1 MLRRILITGA
11 AFASSVLPP
20 PPVKSSRLTP
30 GVQAFVTHHHQ
41 SRQFQYSA
49 LVCQTTTTTSSHLS
63 AEEERVG
70 GRSEKGDRGGRG
82 RGRGGRGGRGRGRN
96 RDRRRSSE
104 RRPSSTS
111 GGDNI
116 KSADETAE
124 ETNKKQ
130 PALVGYRERWF
141 QAHPNMNN
149 GNNNRRHRRG
159 GGRNN
164 DRRGRRERTPPPPI
178 PLPGQPGRHCHN
190 SCISPGMKVYIVKKE
205 DQRSGRET
213 IGKVSRLLT
222 NSKYHPR
229 GIKVML
235 DGGIVGRVT
244 RFVDDGNLSAATTN
258 TTSTSNHINLHNGEG
273 ENVNDEALATLIG
286 MDFDQE
292 QARKALQ
299 MFDNDVER
307 AVNYILKE
315 K

>member
-1 MLRRILITGA
+1 
-11 AFASSVLPP
+11 
-20 PPVKSSRLTP
+20 
-30 GVQAFVTHHHQ
+30 
-41 SRQFQYSA
+41 
-49 LVCQTTTTTSSHLS
+49 
-63 AEEERVG
+63 
-70 GRSEKGDRGGRG
+70 
-82 RGRGGRGGRGRGRN
+82 
-96 RDRRRSSE
+96 
-104 RRPSSTS
+104 
-111 GGDNI
+111 
-116 KSADETAE
+116 
-124 ETNKKQ
+124 
-130 PALVGYRERWF
+130 
-141 QAHPNMNN
+141 
-149 GNNNRRHRRG
+149 
-159 GGRNN
+159 
-164 DRRGRRERTPPPPI
+164 
-178 PLPGQPGRHCHN
+178 
-190 SCISPGMKVYIVKKE
+190 MKVYIVKKE